1 MAFLDGIKG
10 KISMASYREIKCFC
24 CIWIMAVVL
33 MTGCN
38 RGENSQKESTDNIE
52 TKQETENDTES
63 SNLYIEI
70 RKDKEMY
77 GTYLLSENQ
86 VIKIGETNVCE
97 IKDNKCKMIKAT
109 CPKQICTNQKA
120 IYKKGQSIIC
130 LPNKVVIEVKE
141 TDNMR

>member
-1 MAFLDGIKG
+1 MTAI
-10 KISMASYREIKCFC
+10 
-24 CIWIMAVVL
+24 L
-33 MTGCN
+33 MTGCS
-38 RGENSQKESTDNIE
+38 RGESSQKESTVNVE
-52 TKQETENDTES
+52 TKQEKENDSEN

-70 RKDKEMY
+70 QKNKEMY
-77 GTYLLSENQ
+77 GTYLLSEDQ

-120 IYKKGQSIIC
+120 VYKKGQSIIC

-141 TDNMR
+141 KDLR

>member
-1 MAFLDGIKG
+1 MKYRGIKC
-10 KISMASYREIKCFC
+10 YC
-24 CIWIMAVVL
+24 CIWIMTAIL
-33 MTGCN
+33 MTGCS
-38 RGENSQKESTDNIE
+38 RGESSQKESTVNVE
-52 TKQETENDTES
+52 TKQEKENDSEN

-70 RKDKEMY
+70 QKNKEMY
-77 GTYLLSENQ
+77 GTYLLSEDQ

-120 IYKKGQSIIC
+120 VYKKGQSIIC

-141 TDNMR
+141 KDLR

>member
-1 MAFLDGIKG
+1 MRYKG
-10 KISMASYREIKCFC
+10 IKCFLY
-24 CIWIMAVVL
+24 IWIIAAVL

-38 RGENSQKESTDNIE
+38 KEESSKNGSTDNVE
-52 TKQETENDTES
+52 TKQEKENDTKN

-70 RKDKEMY
+70 QKDKEMY

-141 TDNMR
+141 KE

>member
-1 MAFLDGIKG
+1 MR
-10 KISMASYREIKCFC
+10 YRGIKCFL
-24 CIWIMAVVL
+24 CIWIMEAVL
-33 MTGCN
+33 MTGCS
-38 RGENSQKESTDNIE
+38 RRENSQKESTDNVE
-52 TKQETENDTES
+52 TKQEKKDDTEN

-70 RKDKEMY
+70 QKDKEMY
-77 GTYLLSENQ
+77 GTYLLSEDQ

-141 TDNMR
+141 KDLR